1 MAQLE
6 DANERVKR
14 ERLISAASALVAE
27 GQSDVQI
34 LEETIARTRA
44 ASEMEACLA
53 EVIETMDRP
62 PRFFFHFT
70 WDAGVTPDHCGVELP
85 DLAAARLW
93 AETEARHLMEPE
105 WPLGM
110 DPITGVILI
119 ADEDGTTLAQV
130 TVRDVLT
137 ATS

>member
-6 DANERVKR
+6 DADERMKR
-14 ERLISAASALVAE
+14 ERLISVASTLINE
-27 GQSDVQI
+27 GKADLQTLGEV
-34 LEETIARTRA
+34 IARTRA
-44 ASEMEACLA
+44 ASEVEARLA
-53 EVIETMDRP
+53 EMIEAMDRP